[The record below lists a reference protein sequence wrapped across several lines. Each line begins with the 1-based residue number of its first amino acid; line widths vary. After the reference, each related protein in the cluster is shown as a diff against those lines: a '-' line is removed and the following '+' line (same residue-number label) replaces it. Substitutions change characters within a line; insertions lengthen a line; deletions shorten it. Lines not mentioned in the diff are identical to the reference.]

1 MVVVAVVVSD
11 WMSWKWRTEMETE
24 RQEAEFA
31 GLVAAVVAVVADVV
45 AVAVVDDVEAG
56 SGVVVDQTM
65 FLLDLALQRLELL
78 LLLWLERPMTHSF
91 SDSVDAAFPH
101 RLLVSALPFVFPL
114 QLYVVW
120 LFQ

>member
-1 MVVVAVVVSD
+1 MVVVVVVSD

-31 GLVAAVVAVVADVV
+31 GLVAAVV
-45 AVAVVDDVEAG
+45 DDVEAG

-65 FLLDLALQRLELL
+65 FLLDLALQRLVLL

-101 RLLVSALPFVFPL
+101 RQLVFALPFVFPL

>member
-1 MVVVAVVVSD
+1 MVVGGVVSD

-24 RQEAEFA
+24 RQEADFA
-31 GLVAAVVAVVADVV
+31 GLVAAVVAVVADV
-45 AVAVVDDVEAG
+45 AVVDDVEAG
-56 SGVVVDQTM
+56 SRVVVDQTM
-65 FLLDLALQRLELL
+65 FLLDLALQRLVLL

-101 RLLVSALPFVFPL
+101 RQLVSALPFVFPL